1 MTNNLTSFQQGL
13 VDDLIKEFERINPK
27 PKVGGGKRFSFDT
40 INECIQEEDRFK
52 QTITKHNLTMMKVFL
67 NQFEEELKAFKE
79 EYGKVFDV
87 QIGHSMYQD
96 MKGTIEKL
104 IEGTQEKPLSKNEY
118 NEMYLFVVSKKRP
131 YASSDSRYDYCNG
144 MNYQQIF
151 IDFKRDRVTHKLE
164 SGKEI
169 VVYKI
174 VGLEYRRYQYSHKD
188 KVPNTSTLDE
198 LIQIDKEIQKSFVAL
213 AS

>member
-104 IEGTQEKPLSKNEY
+104 IEGTQEKPLSDNEY
-118 NEMYLFVVSKKRP
+118 NEMNLFVVSKKIP
-131 YASSDSRYDYCNG
+131 YESSDSRYDYCNG
-144 MNYQQIF
+144 MKYQQIF

-174 VGLEYRRYQYSHKD
+174 VGLEYRRYQYSDKG

>member
-96 MKGTIEKL
+96 MRGTIEKL
-104 IEGTQEKPLSKNEY
+104 IEGTQEKPLSNNEY

-144 MNYQQIF
+144 MQYQRIF

-174 VGLEYRRYQYSHKD
+174 VGLEYRRYEYLHKD

>member
-104 IEGTQEKPLSKNEY
+104 IKGTQEKPLSNNEY
-118 NEMYLFVVSKKRP
+118 NEIYLFVVSKKIP
-131 YASSDSRYDYCNG
+131 YESSDSRYDYCNG
-144 MNYQQIF
+144 MKYQQIF

-174 VGLEYRRYQYSHKD
+174 VGLEYRRYQYSDKG

>member
-96 MKGTIEKL
+96 MRGTIEKL
-104 IEGTQEKPLSKNEY
+104 IEGTQEKPLSNNEY
-118 NEMYLFVVSKKRP
+118 NEIYLFVVSKKRP
-131 YASSDSRYDYCNG
+131 YESSDSRYDYCNG
-144 MNYQQIF
+144 MKYQQIF

-174 VGLEYRRYQYSHKD
+174 VGLEYRRYQYSDKG